1 MRIAS
6 REVMLINQRAMLRR
20 NRGSVYLN
28 YFREEIVVVV
38 VVVVAQKQ

>member
-6 REVMLINQRAMLRR
+6 RKMLINQRAMFKKKT
-20 NRGSVYLN
+20 RGSVYLN

-38 VVVVAQKQ
+38 AQKR